1 MVIKNLT
8 IIDINSVLIQI
19 QKQIEVLRQEIEN
32 IKESLNGE

>member
-8 IIDINSVLIQI
+8 IIDINSALIQI